1 MTDVNPVIR
10 HAEVDGRRVLLD
22 LRFGTYSVL
31 DDVATT
37 MWSALAGERGW
48 AAARGELVDRYGVDP
63 GRLDGDYAAFRARCA
78 EDGLIDGQKAAA
90 GAPPF
95 PGKARGAVSG
105 SLRAARVLYETR
117 YRLLRHGFAET
128 YRRYAALGPV
138 RGGGRLDDELRRF
151 RRAEHVFVAREAPND
166 CLVRS
171 LSLFRYL
178 SEAGVPAD
186 HVIGIRRV
194 PFQAHAWVESAGRA
208 LLDDP
213 DRCGGYTPIARL
225 ACVPAR

>member
-1 MTDVNPVIR
+1 MSVVNPVIR
-10 HAEVDGRRVLLD
+10 HAEVEGRRVLLD
-22 LRFGTYSVL
+22 LRVGTYSVL

-37 MWSALAGERGW
+37 MWSALVGERGW
-48 AAARGELVDRYGVDP
+48 GAARQELIGRYAVDGA
-63 GRLDGDYAAFRARCA
+63 RLDGDYAAFRVRCA
-78 EDGLIDGQKAAA
+78 EDGLIGAPAAVA
-90 GAPPF
+90 GAPPTA
-95 PGKARGAVSG
+95 GKARGAVSG
-105 SLRAARVLYETR
+105 SLRAVRVLYETR

-138 RGGGRLDDELRRF
+138 RGRGRLDDELRRF
-151 RRAEHVFVAREAPND
+151 RRAEHLFVAREAPND

-178 SEAGVPAD
+178 SEAGAPAS

-194 PFQAHAWVESAGRA
+194 PFQAHAWVESEGRP

-213 DRCGGYTPIARL
+213 ERCGGYTPIALL
-225 ACVPAR
+225 ACAPGL

>member
-22 LRFGTYSVL
+22 LRVGTYSVL
-31 DDVATT
+31 DDVATV
-37 MWSALAGERGW
+37 MWSAMIGERGW
-48 AAARGELVDRYGVDP
+48 AGARQELIGRYAVDG

-78 EDGLIDGQKAAA
+78 EDGLT
-90 GAPPF
+90 GAPEAMANAHPTAV
-95 PGKARGAVSG
+95 KARGAVSG
-105 SLRAARVLYETR
+105 SLRAVRILYETR

-138 RGGGRLDDELRRF
+138 RGRGRLDDELRRF
-151 RRAEHVFVAREAPND
+151 RRAEHLFVAREAPND

-178 SEAGVPAD
+178 RDAGVSAD
-186 HVIGIRRV
+186 HVIGVRRV
-194 PFQAHAWVESAGRA
+194 PFQAHAWVESGGEP
-208 LLDDP
+208 LLDLP
-213 DRCGGYTPIARL
+213 ERCGGYTPIARL
-225 ACVPAR
+225 ECAPGR